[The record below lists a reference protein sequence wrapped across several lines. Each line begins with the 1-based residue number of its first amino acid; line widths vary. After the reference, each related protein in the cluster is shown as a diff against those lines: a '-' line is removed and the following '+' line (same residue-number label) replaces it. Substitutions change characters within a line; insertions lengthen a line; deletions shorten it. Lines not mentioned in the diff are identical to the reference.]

1 MNTIQV
7 PHFVKSMGHKIIA
20 YLLNVSDEDAIQVL
34 EGKQGLD
41 DKRCEVLQKFIEIC
55 RQLRSQGIDNGDV
68 DFHVLHSLPQMF
80 IEDKHLFSALHESMG
95 GEIKYIEHTDKIVH
109 IVNRFATKL
118 FPLFLIKFSSRPTY
132 FQKMHDHIRTS
143 VYHLP
148 EYKELCTEIMKDP
161 VLSKIFDNVGT
172 NAIQT
177 YGSYSA
183 STGQGGGIQLAT
195 LPQTLF
201 INSYELMRM
210 RGYLDLEEFSRAAE
224 FTVNVLRD
232 AVQGNTVQVPVFIGL
247 RNTSIDK
254 LGEIEVAQ
262 GVIRP
267 INDGLADLV
276 PIGAG
281 KTSIGGET
289 YNSGFVLETTYP
301 YKVNFGEPLEIRK
314 GGTRWPKELE
324 YGRENISFI
333 VENLSLSLALA
344 CDRTPPVGLGYSWTM
359 IFDPLSHGVQPS
371 YSSETRSPMPLCVV
385 EPEERKSLIDWCS
398 LIENTDDAKIRLAIR
413 RVLSSINQRMDPLDG
428 FVDSIIAWENL
439 FGGNAELSFRI
450 SISIAKL
457 LADAGEERKKLQKI
471 VKDHYNTR
479 SKVVHG
485 VKELTPEEAVKYRDE
500 CLDIALK
507 SLRLLYA
514 NHPDMI
520 QDPNRSTRLALT

>member
-1 MNTIQV
+1 
-7 PHFVKSMGHKIIA
+7 
-20 YLLNVSDEDAIQVL
+20 
-34 EGKQGLD
+34 
-41 DKRCEVLQKFIEIC
+41 
-55 RQLRSQGIDNGDV
+55 
-68 DFHVLHSLPQMF
+68 
-80 IEDKHLFSALHESMG
+80 
-95 GEIKYIEHTDKIVH
+95 
-109 IVNRFATKL
+109 
-118 FPLFLIKFSSRPTY
+118 
-132 FQKMHDHIRTS
+132 
-143 VYHLP
+143 
-148 EYKELCTEIMKDP
+148 
-161 VLSKIFDNVGT
+161 
-172 NAIQT
+172 
-177 YGSYSA
+177 
-183 STGQGGGIQLAT
+183 
-195 LPQTLF
+195 
-201 INSYELMRM
+201 
-210 RGYLDLEEFSRAAE
+210 
-224 FTVNVLRD
+224 
-232 AVQGNTVQVPVFIGL
+232 
-247 RNTSIDK
+247 
-254 LGEIEVAQ
+254 
-262 GVIRP
+262 
-267 INDGLADLV
+267 
-276 PIGAG
+276 
-281 KTSIGGET
+281 
-289 YNSGFVLETTYP
+289 
-301 YKVNFGEPLEIRK
+301 
-314 GGTRWPKELE
+314 ELE

-371 YSSETRSPMPLCVV
+371 YSSETRSPMPLYVV

-457 LADAGEERKKLQKI
+457 LADTGEERKKLQKI

-520 QDPNRSTRLALT
+520 QDPNRSTMLALT